1 MWLRQQYWGWE
12 KLLSTV
18 ALSAENT
25 PSYIFPFLENWGWL
39 QTKPCRISW
48 QHAIWQTSKIH
59 ALLFKFNVRKLIW
72 FPVPYVFSE
81 QRLKSICLPCDEEW
95 KCWMKEIIV
104 WHDNGILSRCIS
116 ALDAVCI
123 TGKRNLPVRTS
134 NVSWHCF
141 PRQDDSRKCEVSK
154 FLAWST
160 ISIASTSSGWW
171 TTPRES
177 FGSLVQ

>member
-25 PSYIFPFLENWGWL
+25 PSYVFPFLENWGWL

-59 ALLFKFNVRKLIW
+59 ALLFKFNVRKLIQ
-72 FPVPYVFSE
+72 FPFFSE
-81 QRLKSICLPCDEEW
+81 QRLKGICLPCDEEW

-141 PRQDDSRKCEVSK
+141 PRHKMTVENVRWAS
-154 FLAWST
+154 FLP
-160 ISIASTSSGWW
+160 G
-171 TTPRES
+171 
-177 FGSLVQ
+177 VQSQLLAHRVDGELHPENHLAV